1 MKKSNADQ
9 VFVGIDVSKTHL
21 DIAVRPSGELWQT
34 DNTAE
39 GIEKLEKKLS
49 QLEPTLIIL
58 EATGGFEMGAVGA
71 LAAKGLP
78 VAVINPR
85 QARNFAKSIGRLAKT
100 DKIDAQ
106 MLARFGDAVRP
117 EPYSMP
123 SEEAIQLQGILV
135 RRRQLIEMLVAEK
148 NRMYMAHKV
157 VKPRLKEHI
166 AYLERELEELDQELR
181 AQLQQSP
188 IWREKDDLLRSV
200 PGVGA
205 VTATT
210 LLAELPELGKLNRKE
225 IAALVGVAPFNCDS
239 GGIRGK
245 RAIWGGRASVRH
257 TLYMATLSASRY
269 NPVISNHFHQL
280 IQQGKPS
287 KVALVACMRKL
298 LTILNAMMRSMT
310 SWQPNLAVPKSI
322 LAA

>member
-1 MKKSNADQ
+1 MKKSNTDQ
-9 VFVGIDVSKTHL
+9 TFVGIDVSKTHL
-21 DIAVRPSGELWQT
+21 DIAVIPTGELWQT
-34 DNTAE
+34 DNTTE
-39 GIEKLEKKLS
+39 GVEELERKLS

-58 EATGGFEMGAVGA
+58 EATGGLEMDAVGA

-85 QARNFAKSIGRLAKT
+85 QARDFAKSIGRLAKT

-123 SEEAIQLQGILV
+123 SEEAIQLRGIMV

-148 NRMYMAHKV
+148 NRMYMAHKMI
-157 VKPRLKEHI
+157 KPRLKEHI
-166 AYLERELEELDQELR
+166 AYLTRELEELDQELR
-181 AQLQQSP
+181 NQLQQSP
-188 IWREKDDLLRSV
+188 IWREKDDLLRTV
-200 PGVGA
+200 PGVGP

-239 GGIRGK
+239 GGMRGK
-245 RAIWGGRASVRH
+245 RAIWGGRACVRH
-257 TLYMATLSASRY
+257 TLYMATLSASQHNPIIRSHY
-269 NPVISNHFHQL
+269 NHL

-298 LTILNAMMRSMT
+298 LTILNAMIHTMT
-310 SWQPNLAVPKSI
+310 SWQPNLAAPKSI